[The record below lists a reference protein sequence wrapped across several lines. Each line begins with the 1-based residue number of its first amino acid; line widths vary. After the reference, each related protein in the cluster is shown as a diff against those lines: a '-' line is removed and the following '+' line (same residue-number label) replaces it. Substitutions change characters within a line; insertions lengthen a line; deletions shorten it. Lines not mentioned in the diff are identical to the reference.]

1 MTQDNNLPTNAM
13 RVNFYGAA
21 GNVTGSSYVLECKG
35 SKLLIDCGLYQER
48 QFQDRNWGPFPF
60 EARTITAVLLTHG
73 HLDHCGL
80 IPKLFKEGFKGK
92 IYATKAT
99 LQIAQI
105 ILNDSAKIQE
115 EDANAKIK
123 RHKRENRTTKH
134 LPQPLYTKED
144 VDYAFKNTKAV
155 DYQEI
160 VQVSPDLHVQ
170 YINTGHIIGS
180 AAIKITAINEKKT
193 SILFSGDIGRYKK
206 PILQDPDNIPAVD
219 FIVTESTY
227 GGKEHK
233 ENNICEDLKKILLD
247 GIARGGKIVIP
258 SFAIERAQEL
268 LFHIFCLIKDKK
280 IPSIPV
286 FIDSP
291 MAAKAI
297 DVFEENKNLYDKT
310 MMDLFH
316 KGLSPFRFKE
326 LEITESREDS
336 KKINALKGSAII
348 IAGAGMC
355 NGGRIRH
362 HLAKNI
368 QDPNCTVVFVGYQ
381 ANGTLGRQIL
391 EGEKAIRIQGT
402 FYKVAAKIAKL
413 NGLSAHA
420 DRTEIIT
427 WLKTT
432 PNAPKKIFITHG
444 EEASSLALEE
454 AITNTLKWKTVI
466 PKFNDSYIL
475 E

>member
-1 MTQDNNLPTNAM
+1 MTQENKLSSDAM
-13 RVNFYGAA
+13 KVNFYGAA
-21 GNVTGSSYVLECKG
+21 GNVTGSSYVLECKN

-48 QFQDRNWGPFPF
+48 QFQDRNWNTFPF
-60 EARTITAVLLTHG
+60 DARNITAVLLTHG

-92 IYATKAT
+92 IYGTKAT

-123 RHKRENRTTKH
+123 RHKKENRTTKH

-144 VDYAFKNTKAV
+144 VDLAFKHTKV
-155 DYQEI
+155 VTYQEI
-160 VQVSPDLHVQ
+160 IQVSPDFHVQ

-180 AAIKITAINEKKT
+180 AAIKITAINEKKM

-206 PILQDPDNIPAVD
+206 PILQDPENIPAVD

-233 ENNICEDLKKILLD
+233 ENNICDDLKQILLE
-247 GIARGGKIVIP
+247 GIGRGGKIVIP

-268 LFHIFCLIKDKK
+268 LYHIFCLIKNKE
-280 IPSIPV
+280 IPSTPV

-297 DVFEENKNLYDKT
+297 DVFEENKDLYDKA

-326 LEITESREDS
+326 LEILETREDS
-336 KKINALKGSAII
+336 KKLNGLKGAAII
-348 IAGAGMC
+348 IAGSGMC
-355 NGGRIRH
+355 TGGRIKY

-368 QDPNCTVVFVGYQ
+368 QDPNSTVVFVGYQ
-381 ANGTLGRQIL
+381 ANGTLGRHIL
-391 EGEKAIRIQGT
+391 EGEKDIRILGA
-402 FYKVAAKIAKL
+402 FYKVAAKITKL

-420 DRTEIIT
+420 DRTEILT

-444 EEASSLALEE
+444 EENAKFRGHL
-454 AITNTLKWKTVI
+454 LKNLYFFKI
-466 PKFNDSYIL
+466 A
-475 E
+475 